1 VAAMKL
7 HGGACGGVFGRV
19 RLAGFPRFADG
30 GGVIRGP
37 GNGTSDSILA
47 AVTGGGIIR
56 VCC

>member
-1 VAAMKL
+1 MKL
-7 HGGACGGVFGRV
+7 HGGARGGVFGRV

-56 VCC
+56 VCR